1 MEFAPAVSHI
11 LWRIASQFKPRLTDR
26 QIWTEF
32 GRDAWRYLL
41 KCGGPFWSAAYDW
54 KIEKIFCKT
63 GSFRTCF
70 SAIPIGKSFNS
81 RKARRPISE
90 WPTSSIEN
98 VICFGRCEITEPN
111 GTFPFLL
118 IVVFFRCQSCL
129 FSFFVSIFMQ
139 RNGFGKKK
147 LPRSKVGVYIF
158 GSKVS
163 SETSVIKRPDHF

>member
-1 MEFAPAVSHI
+1 MDPETPRKSRLSLRKKKRI
-11 LWRIASQFKPRLTDR
+11 LELL
-26 QIWTEF
+26 
-32 GRDAWRYLL
+32 DAGVQNSYSDLRNLVLSSFPLL
-41 KCGGPFWSAAYDW
+41 KVKKYFVRREVP
-54 KIEKIFCKT
+54 EPV
-63 GSFRTCF
+63 
-70 SAIPIGKSFNS
+70 IPIGKSFNS

-139 RNGFGKKK
+139 RNGFDKKK